1 MPLRFQQTMGG
12 GAQDTT
18 RLERRGSGKNGVRSK
33 RPPMGN
39 TVMCPDVL
47 GLFAKQ
53 VAVSFLVPARP
64 LCCLRS
70 CLVGSGRGGLPLT
83 RSRA

>member
-1 MPLRFQQTMGG
+1 MSCHVLVLL
-12 GAQDTT
+12 TT
-18 RLERRGSGKNGVRSK
+18 TERRAVPYLRCGCVTARSEDYTK
-33 RPPMGN
+33 EM
-39 TVMCPDVL
+39 
-47 GLFAKQ
+47 LFAKQ